1 VAEAFKARGL
11 KMPVASL
18 VTYAMDLRA
27 KLAARTQFLTVVS
40 KSVVYHGDDRLAL
53 KELAV
58 DIPMRPWPHV
68 ILTLKDRTLSPVVGR
83 FIDSA
88 REVAKA
94 MATNNRRR
102 KI

>member
-1 VAEAFKARGL
+1 
-11 KMPVASL
+11 MPVASL

-27 KLAARTQFLTVVS
+27 KLAARSQFITVVS
-40 KSVVYHGDDRLAL
+40 KSVVHHGDDRLAL

-58 DIPMRPWPHV
+58 DIPIRPWPHA

-94 MATNNRRR
+94 MATSKSRQER
-102 KI
+102 